1 MKPQHVSLISVFTN
15 IGLGGSKL
23 IFGFMTGSA
32 ALIADGIHS
41 SLDVFSSFITFLG
54 LQIAKKPEDEKH
66 PYGHWRAETLAGF
79 FVALILGI
87 SGIWITIEAIG
98 RFFGEGV
105 VKLNLGAIIVVIAS
119 VIFAEILAR
128 LKFYYGRKYRSL
140 SLVAD
145 AEHSRADAISS
156 VGVLGGL
163 FFIQYFVLADAIIA
177 LGIGIY
183 IIFEAFQI
191 GREITDSLLDVS
203 DKDTEERVR
212 KICSSYQIEL
222 SSLKTRRIGAFN
234 SAELKIKVPPK
245 LKVEDVQKI
254 IETLEERLLNNI
266 PELKQVVISIEA
278 YNVTKNVV
286 LPKLGKKIGV
296 LEGFEKIGP
305 EKKGERIIIP
315 LEGEEIGASFGTKQY
330 LVLDKNEGEVI
341 LEEKIE
347 NPYFKEDSPKGSRF
361 AKAIRADKIITFH
374 VGDNAKQGLEN
385 TGIEIEII
393 SPKEK
398 LGEVVEKIKGKK
410 SL

>member
-183 IIFEAFQI
+183 IIFEAFKI

-212 KICSSYQIEL
+212 KICSSHQIEL

-361 AKAIRADKIITFH
+361 AKAIRADKIVTFH

-398 LGEVVEKIKGKK
+398 LEEVVGKIRGKK
-410 SL
+410 NL

>member
-203 DKDTEERVR
+203 ADEE
-212 KICSSYQIEL
+212 
-222 SSLKTRRIGAFN
+222 T
-234 SAELKIKVPPK
+234 
-245 LKVEDVQKI
+245 
-254 IETLEERLLNNI
+254 
-266 PELKQVVISIEA
+266 
-278 YNVTKNVV
+278 
-286 LPKLGKKIGV
+286 
-296 LEGFEKIGP
+296 
-305 EKKGERIIIP
+305 
-315 LEGEEIGASFGTKQY
+315 
-330 LVLDKNEGEVI
+330 
-341 LEEKIE
+341 EEKI
-347 NPYFKEDSPKGSRF
+347 KS
-361 AKAIRADKIITFH
+361 ITKTQ
-374 VGDNAKQGLEN
+374 N
-385 TGIEIEII
+385 IEIE
-393 SPKEK
+393 
-398 LGEVVEKIKGKK
+398 
-410 SL
+410 SLIARS